1 MLAILSLP
9 RKRIIGQFLS
19 AAARKPQEFL
29 KDPISIVFLFN
40 IPGIQAFLDA
50 HGSSLTNNYKEI
62 AEPEMSP
69 HLYFSHSN
77 GHSSISSSINFSQE
91 AKGCFGVF
99 VIFFPSNYYH

>member
-9 RKRIIGQFLS
+9 RKRITGQFLS
-19 AAARKPQEFL
+19 AVARKPQEFL

-50 HGSSLTNNYKEI
+50 HGSSLTNNYEEI

-69 HLYFSHSN
+69 HLYCSHSN
-77 GHSSISSSINFSQE
+77 GHSSICSSN
-91 AKGCFGVF
+91 
-99 VIFFPSNYYH
+99 